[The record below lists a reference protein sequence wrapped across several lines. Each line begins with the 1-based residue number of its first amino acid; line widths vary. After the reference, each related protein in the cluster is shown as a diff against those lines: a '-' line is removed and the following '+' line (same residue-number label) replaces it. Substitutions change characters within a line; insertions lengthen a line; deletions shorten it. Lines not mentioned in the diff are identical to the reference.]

1 MRNWIGPRQCRRA
14 RKGEQLKSLRI
25 ASAGALLLALA
36 VYWLRLDLVAGQY
49 VDDAWYV
56 LLAQAIASGQG
67 YHLISAPTPDLA
79 AILPAAPPG
88 FPLVLA
94 AVAAMTPAFPANVLA
109 LKIVS
114 VLAMIGVGVASAVY
128 YRDRSLPA
136 PFAIALA
143 LTVVITPAFVF
154 FATST
159 VMSEPLFTLA
169 EVVAI
174 VLIGRRRPVL
184 GGLAA
189 AAAALVRSAGFPILL
204 AATIWYLLR
213 RDRRSAVLFLSTAL
227 VVLLPWMVY
236 ARASATPL
244 EVRLQHGGAHVFTY
258 AEQFWMRRA
267 GESQSGRIT
276 AAELPARAGAALVDI
291 FGRDTGA
298 IVLPELYRSPIESG
312 QETMSVG
319 GRRSGLSQGSMGN
332 TAGTMVVSAF
342 LSVLALVGFVFRWRR
357 GAEVADWFV
366 PIALLPVIF
375 FPHWAYRLVLPLT
388 PFLYG
393 YLVDGVQAL
402 TNAWVR
408 VLRIA
413 LTCLIG
419 LHLADHVMY
428 RIQIDNAVWLTD
440 AHESAQVTDWMQR
453 ELTGPGAVAS
463 TNPALIFLKTGRR
476 GVAIDDARGRW
487 AAWRAQGIRYVVDL
501 NGSELPERGLG
512 YRVLFT
518 TARSRLWV
526 IEIAD

>member
-1 MRNWIGPRQCRRA
+1 MA
-14 RKGEQLKSLRI
+14 
-25 ASAGALLLALA
+25 AGAGLLALA
-36 VYWLRLDLVAGQY
+36 VYVLRLDVVVGQY

-67 YHLISAPTPDLA
+67 YHLISAPTPELA

-94 AVAAMTPAFPANVLA
+94 LVMAAAPAFPANVLA

-114 VLAMIGVGVASAVY
+114 VLAMIGVGVLSAVY

-143 LTVVITPAFVF
+143 LVVVITPAFVF

-169 EVVAI
+169 ELAAI
-174 VLIGRRRPVL
+174 VLVGRRRPVL

-189 AAAALVRSAGFPILL
+189 AAAALVRSAGLPILV
-204 AATIWYLLR
+204 AVTVWYLVR
-213 RDRRSAVLFLSTAL
+213 RERRAAVLFLSTA
-227 VVLLPWMVY
+227 VVALLPWMIY
-236 ARASATPL
+236 ASAYATPVD
-244 EVRLQHGGAHVFTY
+244 VRLQHGGAHVSTY

-267 GESQSGRIT
+267 GESQGGRIS
-276 AAELPARAGAALVDI
+276 ASELPARVLSGLVDV

-298 IVLPELYRSPIESG
+298 IVMPELYRAPIESG
-312 QETMSVG
+312 EETLSVG
-319 GRRSGLSQGSMGN
+319 GRRGDLSQGSMGN
-332 TAGTMVVSAF
+332 TVGTMVVSGL
-342 LSVLALVGFVFRWRR
+342 LSVLAIAGCIARWRR
-357 GAEVADWFV
+357 GAGAADWFV

-402 TNAWVR
+402 TAAWAR

-413 LTCLIG
+413 LLCLIG
-419 LHLADHVMY
+419 LHLADHAMY
-428 RIQIDNAVWLTD
+428 RIQIDNAVWLAD
-440 AHESAQVTDWMQR
+440 ARETAQVTDWMQR

-463 TNPALIFLKTGRR
+463 TNPALIFLRTGRR
-476 GVAIDDARGRW
+476 GVAIDDARRRW
-487 AAWRAQGIRYVVDL
+487 TSWRAQGIRYVVDL
-501 NGSELPERGLG
+501 NGSELPDQSLG
-512 YRVLFT
+512 YRVLFG
-518 TARSRLWV
+518 TARSRFWV

>member
-1 MRNWIGPRQCRRA
+1 MRPIHV
-14 RKGEQLKSLRI
+14 
-25 ASAGALLLALA
+25 ASATAALLALA
-36 VYWLRLDLVAGQY
+36 LYWLRLDLVAGQY

-67 YHLISAPTPDLA
+67 YHLISAPTPGLA

-88 FPLVLA
+88 FPLLLA
-94 AVAAMTPAFPANVLA
+94 LIAGMTPAFPANVVA

-114 VLAMIGVGVASAVY
+114 VLAMAGVGVMSAIY

-143 LTVVITPAFVF
+143 LVVVITPAFVF

-169 EVVAI
+169 ELGAI
-174 VLIGRRRPVL
+174 VLVGRRRPVL

-189 AAAALVRSAGFPILL
+189 AAAALVRSAGLPILV
-204 AATIWYLLR
+204 AATVWYLMR
-213 RDRRSAVLFLSTAL
+213 RDRRSAVLFLGTATL
-227 VVLLPWMVY
+227 ALLPWMVY
-236 ARASATPL
+236 AQIHATPL
-244 EVRLQHGGAHVFTY
+244 DIRLQHGGAHVFTY

-267 GESQSGRIT
+267 GESQSGRISAT
-276 AAELPARAGAALVDI
+276 ELPARVGAALVDV

-298 IVLPELYRSPIESG
+298 IVLPELYRPPIESG

-332 TAGTMVVSAF
+332 TAGTMVVSAL
-342 LSVLALVGFVFRWRR
+342 LSLLAFVGFIARWRR

-366 PIALLPVIF
+366 PIALLPILF

-393 YLVDGVQAL
+393 YLVDGVQVL
-402 TNAWVR
+402 TDGWAR

-413 LTCLIG
+413 LTCLVG
-419 LHLADHVMY
+419 LHLADHAMY
-428 RIQIDNAVWLTD
+428 RIQIDHAVWLTD
-440 AHESAQVTDWMQR
+440 ARESAEVTDWMQR

-463 TNPALIFLKTGRR
+463 TNPALIFLRTGRR

-487 AAWRAQGIRYVVDL
+487 TAWRAQGIRYVVDL
-501 NGSELPERGLG
+501 NGSELPERDLG

-518 TARSRLWV
+518 TARSKLWV